1 MVKQWYSEKEKLGK
15 DDLDARERED
25 VLYTLANICT
35 IMMRDNRG
43 VVGDVERAIG
53 GPPVA
58 PTIDPIHIQRYFGD
72 LKGLGPWTS
81 SSR

>member
-1 MVKQWYSEKEKLGK
+1 MVKQWHSEKEKLGK

-25 VLYTLANICT
+25 VLYTLANIGT
-35 IMMRDNRG
+35 IMMRDERR
-43 VVGDVERAIG
+43 VVGDVARAIG
-53 GPPVA
+53 GPLVA
-58 PTIDPIHIQRYFGD
+58 PPTDAIHIQRYFGD